1 MKNNSIW
8 SNTQSLMVVFNY
20 ANDLQLKEYRKA
32 LDKMLDSSHVKNLL
46 IIVNLP
52 KEIDKTKLPPHFL
65 IYYNSPNDYSFM
77 GKLKDVLLQREFEKK
92 FDLLIW
98 LGSTE
103 KKVFNELKNTSFA
116 RKVVVNGSNSFFDLV
131 LKSNEENP
139 TDLLSFVTETL
150 DKIERYD

>member
-1 MKNNSIW
+1 MKNNSIL

-32 LDKMLDSSHVKNLL
+32 LDSMLDSSHVKNLL

-52 KEIDKTKLPPHFL
+52 KEIDKTKLTPHFL

-116 RKVVVNGSNSFFDLV
+116 RKVVVNGSDSFFDLV

>member
-32 LDKMLDSSHVKNLL
+32 LDSMLDSSHVKNLL

-77 GKLKDVLLQREFEKK
+77 GRLKDVLLQREFEKK

-116 RKVVVNGSNSFFDLV
+116 RKVVVNGSDSFFDLV

>member
-32 LDKMLDSSHVKNLL
+32 LDSMLDSSHVKNLL

-77 GKLKDVLLQREFEKK
+77 GRLKDVLLQREFEKK

-98 LGSTE
+98 LGSTQ

-116 RKVVVNGSNSFFDLV
+116 RKVVVNGSDSFFDLV

>member
-8 SNTQSLMVVFNY
+8 SNTLSLMVVFNY

-32 LDKMLDSSHVKNLL
+32 LDSMLDSSHVKNLL
-46 IIVNLP
+46 IVVNLP

-103 KKVFNELKNTSFA
+103 KKVFNQLKNTSFA
-116 RKVVVNGSNSFFDLV
+116 RKVVVNGSDSFFDLV

>member
-1 MKNNSIW
+1 
-8 SNTQSLMVVFNY
+8 
-20 ANDLQLKEYRKA
+20 
-32 LDKMLDSSHVKNLL
+32 MLDSSHVKNLL

-116 RKVVVNGSNSFFDLV
+116 RKVVVNGSDSFFDLV

>member
-32 LDKMLDSSHVKNLL
+32 LDSMLDSSHVKNLL
-46 IIVNLP
+46 IVVNLP

-103 KKVFNELKNTSFA
+103 KKVFNQLKNTSFA
-116 RKVVVNGSNSFFDLV
+116 RKVVVNGSDSFFDLV

>member
-1 MKNNSIW
+1 
-8 SNTQSLMVVFNY
+8 MVVFNY

-32 LDKMLDSSHVKNLL
+32 LDSMLDSSHVKNLL
-46 IIVNLP
+46 IVVNLP

-103 KKVFNELKNTSFA
+103 KKVFNQLKNTSFA
-116 RKVVVNGSNSFFDLV
+116 RKVVVNGSDSFFDLV

>member
-20 ANDLQLKEYRKA
+20 ANDLQLKEFRKA
-32 LDKMLDSSHVKNLL
+32 LDSMLDSSHVKNLL

-103 KKVFNELKNTSFA
+103 KKVFNQLKNTSFA
-116 RKVVVNGSNSFFDLV
+116 RKVVVNGSDSFFDLV

>member
-1 MKNNSIW
+1 
-8 SNTQSLMVVFNY
+8 
-20 ANDLQLKEYRKA
+20 
-32 LDKMLDSSHVKNLL
+32 
-46 IIVNLP
+46 
-52 KEIDKTKLPPHFL
+52 
-65 IYYNSPNDYSFM
+65 M
-77 GKLKDVLLQREFEKK
+77 GKLKDVLLKREFEKK

-116 RKVVVNGSNSFFDLV
+116 RKVVVNGSDSFFDLV

>member
-32 LDKMLDSSHVKNLL
+32 LDSMLDSSHVKNLL

-98 LGSTE
+98 LGSTQ

-116 RKVVVNGSNSFFDLV
+116 RKVVVNGSDSFFDLV

>member
-1 MKNNSIW
+1 
-8 SNTQSLMVVFNY
+8 MVVFNY

-32 LDKMLDSSHVKNLL
+32 LDNMLNTSDVKNLL

-52 KEIDKTKLPPHFL
+52 KEVDKTKLLPHFL

-98 LGSTE
+98 IGSTQ
-103 KKVFNELKNTSFA
+103 KKVFNELKNTTFA
-116 RKVVVNGSNSFFDLV
+116 RKVVVNDTNPFFDLV

>member
-1 MKNNSIW
+1 MNKNSIW

-32 LDKMLDSSHVKNLL
+32 LDNMLNTSDVKNLL

-52 KEIDKTKLPPHFL
+52 KEVDKTKLLPHFL

-98 LGSTE
+98 IGSTQ

-116 RKVVVNGSNSFFDLV
+116 RKVVVNGSDSFFDLV

>member
-32 LDKMLDSSHVKNLL
+32 LDSMLDSSHVKNLL

-77 GKLKDVLLQREFEKK
+77 GKLKDVLLKREFEKK

-116 RKVVVNGSNSFFDLV
+116 RKVVVNGSDSFFDLV

>member
-116 RKVVVNGSNSFFDLV
+116 RKVVVNGSDSFFDLV

>member
-32 LDKMLDSSHVKNLL
+32 LDRMLDSSHVKNLL

-98 LGSTE
+98 IGATQ
-103 KKVFNELKNTSFA
+103 KKVFNQLKNTSFA
-116 RKVVVNGSNSFFDLV
+116 RKVVVNDSDSFFDLV

>member
-32 LDKMLDSSHVKNLL
+32 LDSMLDSSHVKNLL

-52 KEIDKTKLPPHFL
+52 KEIDKTKLHPHFL

-103 KKVFNELKNTSFA
+103 KKVFNQLKNTSFA
-116 RKVVVNGSNSFFDLV
+116 RKVVVNGSDSFFDLV

>member
-1 MKNNSIW
+1 MNKNSIW

-32 LDKMLDSSHVKNLL
+32 LDNMLNTSDVKNLL
-46 IIVNLP
+46 IVVNLP
-52 KEIDKTKLPPHFL
+52 KEVDKTKLLPHFL

-98 LGSTE
+98 IGSTQ
-103 KKVFNELKNTSFA
+103 KKVFNELKNTTFA
-116 RKVVVNGSNSFFDLV
+116 RKVVVNDTNPFFDLV
-131 LKSNEENP
+131 LKSDEENP
-139 TDLLSFVTETL
+139 TDLLSFVTQTL
-150 DKIERYD
+150 AKIERYD

>member
-32 LDKMLDSSHVKNLL
+32 LDSMLDSSHVKNLL

-116 RKVVVNGSNSFFDLV
+116 RKVVVNGSDSFFDLV

>member
-32 LDKMLDSSHVKNLL
+32 LDSMLDSSHVKNLL

-52 KEIDKTKLPPHFL
+52 KEIEKTKLPPHFL

-103 KKVFNELKNTSFA
+103 KKVFNQLKNTSFA
-116 RKVVVNGSNSFFDLV
+116 RKVVVNGSDSFFDLV

>member
-8 SNTQSLMVVFNY
+8 SNTKSLMVVFNY

-32 LDKMLDSSHVKNLL
+32 LDSMLDSSHVKNLL
-46 IIVNLP
+46 IVVNLP

-103 KKVFNELKNTSFA
+103 KKVFNQLKNTSFA
-116 RKVVVNGSNSFFDLV
+116 RKVVVNGSDSFFDLV

>member
-32 LDKMLDSSHVKNLL
+32 LDSMLDSSHVKNLL
-46 IIVNLP
+46 IVVNLP

-116 RKVVVNGSNSFFDLV
+116 RKVVVNGSDSFFDLV

>member
-32 LDKMLDSSHVKNLL
+32 LDSMLDSSHVKNLL

-103 KKVFNELKNTSFA
+103 KKVFNQLKNTSFA
-116 RKVVVNGSNSFFDLV
+116 RKVVVNGSDSFFDLV

>member
-20 ANDLQLKEYRKA
+20 ANDLQLKEFRKA
-32 LDKMLDSSHVKNLL
+32 LDSMLDSSHVKNLL
-46 IIVNLP
+46 IVVNLP

-103 KKVFNELKNTSFA
+103 KKVFNQLKNTSFA
-116 RKVVVNGSNSFFDLV
+116 RKVVVNGSDSFFDLV

>member
-32 LDKMLDSSHVKNLL
+32 LDSMLDSSHVKNLL

-77 GKLKDVLLQREFEKK
+77 GKLKDVLLKREFVKK

-116 RKVVVNGSNSFFDLV
+116 RKVVVNGSDSFFDLV

>member
-1 MKNNSIW
+1 
-8 SNTQSLMVVFNY
+8 MVVFNY

-32 LDKMLDSSHVKNLL
+32 LDSMLDSSHVKNLV
-46 IIVNLP
+46 IVVNLP

-116 RKVVVNGSNSFFDLV
+116 RKVVVNGSDSFFDLV

>member
-32 LDKMLDSSHVKNLL
+32 LDSMLNSSHVKNLL

-98 LGSTE
+98 IGSTQ
-103 KKVFNELKNTSFA
+103 KKVFNQLKNTSFA
-116 RKVVVNGSNSFFDLV
+116 RKVVVNDSDSFFDLV

>member
-32 LDKMLDSSHVKNLL
+32 LDSMLDSSHVKNLL

-98 LGSTE
+98 LGSTQ
-103 KKVFNELKNTSFA
+103 KKVFNELKKTSFA
-116 RKVVVNGSNSFFDLV
+116 RKVVVNGSDSFFDLV

>member
-8 SNTQSLMVVFNY
+8 SNTKSLMVVFNY

-32 LDKMLDSSHVKNLL
+32 LDSMLDSSHVKNLV
-46 IIVNLP
+46 IVVNLP

-116 RKVVVNGSNSFFDLV
+116 RKVVVNGSDSFFDLV

>member
-32 LDKMLDSSHVKNLL
+32 LDSILDSSHVKNLL

-116 RKVVVNGSNSFFDLV
+116 RKVVVNGSDSFFDLV